1 MTAPR
6 FLTRLV
12 FAAVVTLGCV
22 APAFGQTTATEAT
35 SAKATHSRTEDVIY
49 GRRDGLAL
57 TMDVFTPAGKSNG
70 AGVIICVSAKFRSGR
85 ELLEMFQSAAT
96 PFLDRGYMVFAVMHS
111 SQPKYTVPDAIEDVH
126 RSVRYIRANA
136 KKYGIDPNKLGIA
149 GASAG
154 GHLSLMMGCAGKAG
168 DPEASDPIDRESSK
182 VAAVACF
189 FPPTDFVVLEGQ
201 CTKEFAACFDFREM
215 DPTSGKFVT
224 VSAERRQQIGI
235 DVSPITHAAKNA
247 APTLIIHGDQDKLV
261 PIEQSKSMIAKL
273 TDCGVDCKL
282 VVKTGKGHGWF
293 GIEKDLPTLADW
305 FDKHLLDKK

>member
-1 MTAPR
+1 VNTAP
-6 FLTRLV
+6 FFTR
-12 FAAVVTLGCV
+12 VVTAVFV
-22 APAFGQTTATEAT
+22 ALAFSTPAFAQPSTAPEP
-35 SAKATHSRTEDVIY
+35 KARAIHTRTEDVIY

-57 TMDVFTPAGKSNG
+57 TMDVFTPAGKPNG

-85 ELLEMFQSAAT
+85 ELLEMFRSAAT

-111 SQPKYTVPDAIEDVH
+111 SQPKYTVADAIEDVN

-149 GASAG
+149 GASSG
-154 GHLSLMMGCAGKAG
+154 GHLSLMLGCTGKAG
-168 DPEASDPIDRESSK
+168 DPEASDPVDRESSK

-215 DPTSGKFVT
+215 DPTSGKFVP
-224 VSAERRQQIGI
+224 VSAERRRQIGEE
-235 DVSPITHAAKNA
+235 VSPIMHVTKGS

-261 PIEQSKSMIAKL
+261 PIEQSKSVIAKYSE
-273 TDCGVDCKL
+273 CGVECEL
-282 VVKTGKGHGWF
+282 VVKQGKGHGWF
-293 GIEKDLPTLADW
+293 GIDKDLPTLADW
-305 FDKHLLDKK
+305 FDKHILDQK